1 MPKKIEK
8 FDRYQKIAVALG
20 EVGGVPITGDD
31 VRVEMRSKAYNK
43 NIGGDGLLPPTEM
56 SRLSRNVRHQVAQ
69 RIVAEAFAADAVRAK
84 PVAQPKRD
92 TAQAMRRSELIDQAM
107 ATAASRR
114 PLALAKGV
122 DPLFDRETQKRF
134 KLEAWAN
141 YRAGLIR

>member
-1 MPKKIEK
+1 MPKKNEK

-69 RIVAEAFAADAVRAK
+69 RIVAEAFAADAVRAR

-92 TAQAMRRSELIDQAM
+92 TAGAMRCSNLIDQAL
-107 ATAASRR
+107 ATASRR
-114 PLALAKGV
+114 PLAMAKGT
-122 DPLFDRETQKRF
+122 DPLYDPTIQARYKEA
-134 KLEAWAN
+134 AWAG

>member
-1 MPKKIEK
+1 MNFEELAKKIGTIRTGE
-8 FDRYQKIAVALG
+8 AV
-20 EVGGVPITGDD
+20 
-31 VRVEMRSKAYNK
+31 S
-43 NIGGDGLLPPTEM
+43 
-56 SRLSRNVRHQVAQ
+56 
-69 RIVAEAFAADAVRAK
+69 AEDIKSELRAK
-84 PVAQPKRD
+84 SYVVHNGELSPSEMFRLRVYAKRRAIKRLVDQSFIDDAKAKQVVQPKRD
-92 TAQAMRRSELIDQAM
+92 TAQAMRRSELIDQAL